1 MLYFKNSELATR
13 YKISLGTVRNW
24 IESAQ
29 AGKTSLALFTHD
41 DRVFIA
47 NTPENVVLIEQFV
60 EERRKYR
67 NSRAVKEITPSD
79 EFYRLFSPEQIY
91 DIIKSLEVYRE
102 IPRDYNYFDS
112 GADSWLSY
120 VDKLSTQEVPNLLN
134 QTIKMIS
141 NNQEYLDKL
150 LVNYTKIN
158 VIDIGVGNAMPVKK
172 LIAHLRKIGKMGR
185 YIAADISPDMIDI
198 ARKNIDKWFDGEVV
212 FEAVT
217 LDIKK
222 DRFSPIMYQEYMEKE
237 SKGIANIIL
246 LLGGTLSNFDDP
258 DGVLHVIRESMGVN
272 DYFIH
277 TQLLDTDKSRS
288 NFGNND
294 APVSSP
300 ILAQKYRLIFDLFN
314 IDESYYEVEMGFD
327 KEQNER
333 YIQTRLK
340 VALNIKFKNEAG
352 ERTVSLN
359 KGDVILL
366 WRHRHLKALDVVK
379 MFDKNGFHLLQ
390 TQQTEDQEYILTVSK
405 VK

>member
-1 MLYFKNSELATR
+1 MLFFKNSELASK

-24 IESAQ
+24 IEAAQ
-29 AGKTSLALFTHD
+29 GGKIKLALYEKG
-41 DRVFIA
+41 DRAYIA
-47 NTPENVVLIEQFV
+47 NTPENVVLIEHFV

-67 NSRAVKEITPSD
+67 NSRAVKEIQPSD
-79 EFYRLFSPEQIY
+79 EFYKLFSPEQVY

-120 VDKLSTQEVPNLLN
+120 VERLSSQEVPNLLN
-134 QTIKMIS
+134 QTIRMLS

-150 LVNYTKIN
+150 LSEYSRIN
-158 VIDIGVGNAMPVKK
+158 IIDIGVGNAMPVKK
-172 LIAHLRKIGKMGR
+172 LIGHLRNIGKMGR
-185 YIAADISPDMIDI
+185 YIAADISPDMIEI
-198 ARKNIDKWFDGEVV
+198 ARENIKRWFNDEVS

-258 DGVLHVIRESMGVN
+258 DAVLHVIRESMGVN

-277 TQLLDTDKSRS
+277 TQLLDTDKSRN

-314 IDESYYEVEMGFD
+314 IDDSYYEVEMGFD
-327 KEQNER
+327 KEHNER

-340 VALNIKFKNEAG
+340 VALNITFKNEAG

-390 TQQTEDQEYILTVSK
+390 TQQTEDKEYILTVSK
-405 VK
+405 VR